1 MSAGDRLPS
10 PVDNPKLCNKIAPWL
25 LIVPSVIVGI
35 LLVELFC
42 RLFCALPQNS
52 ESRLFQRVFFLD
64 GHGEIFRNIGDIF
77 TFIPNNEVH
86 VFTAFFSD
94 HDFTVEYDYNFRA
107 NNLGLVED
115 TDVVPERD
123 SLLLLGDSFTEGLGA
138 EPWFRLVSPEIDKLG
153 YQAVNGGLRGAG
165 FEEWVEL
172 DRYLAAQDVRIR
184 KLVVVFI
191 SDDYRRPLADIK
203 PDELQCIS
211 ALSLCRP
218 EKSYYFRLP
227 PPEELSSWIAKI
239 RASRAPMERS
249 WLGARAAA
257 LLPESYHV
265 YRYFRERFKGAA
277 SDPRLDRAEEQSRVA
292 ILALIGKYGPENVVF
307 IHIPQKDETD
317 GPSEL
322 GLRARR
328 SIRDAGGRLFDGFK
342 LCQMKPND
350 YYVNDDHPNRGGYA
364 KIAGC
369 VTDIIKETV
378 AAAH

>member
-1 MSAGDRLPS
+1 
-10 PVDNPKLCNKIAPWL
+10 V
-25 LIVPSVIVGI
+25 
-35 LLVELFC
+35 
-42 RLFCALPQNS
+42 
-52 ESRLFQRVFFLD
+52 
-64 GHGEIFRNIGDIF
+64 GDIF
-77 TFIPNNEVH
+77 TFIPNNEIRI
-86 VFTAFFSD
+86 FTAFFSD
-94 HDFTVEYDYNFRA
+94 HDFTVEYDYHFRT

-115 TDVVPERD
+115 ADVIPERD

-138 EPWFRLVSPEIDKLG
+138 EPWFRLVSPEVNKLG
-153 YQAVNGGLRGAG
+153 YQAVNGGLRGSG

-172 DRYLAAQDVRIR
+172 DRYLAVQHVRVR

-203 PDELQCIS
+203 PDELQCLS
-211 ALSLCRP
+211 ALSLCHP

-227 PPEELSSWIAKI
+227 PAAELPSWIDKI
-239 RASRAPMERS
+239 RASRAPMGRS

-265 YRYFRERFKGAA
+265 YRYFKERFKGAA

-292 ILALIGKYGPENVVF
+292 ISALIGKYGPDNVVF
-307 IHIPQKDETD
+307 MHIPQKDETD

-322 GLRARR
+322 GWRAGR

-342 LCQMKPND
+342 LCRMTPND
-350 YYVNDDHPNRGGYA
+350 YYANDDHPNSVGYA

-369 VTDIIKETV
+369 VTDVIKQTV
-378 AAAH
+378 AAAP